1 MLQSFLEGETKYSQ
15 EVEGGRGLE
24 GREEGEGEMEQGSG
38 IRGDRHDIQR
48 ARYLNRGWHFLA

>member
-1 MLQSFLEGETKYSQ
+1 
-15 EVEGGRGLE
+15 LE